1 MEKNLR
7 LLYLLL
13 LLTLLLSAPEAAGQ
27 RNRTPYTGSNR
38 VLLTLDGHAAPYEF
52 VSDQMLVRY
61 NKDLQQ
67 LECVLSLE
75 TLVPLQDTIPQN
87 MAFDVLFGAR
97 YPQLYI
103 TMAAPEQQINAGN
116 LGSETFRRK
125 AVVQLQSITR
135 DVVVPISFS
144 PESSSLYFSTT
155 LDLWLSDF
163 QASLPVAYLPL
174 LTGRVTITIDRAR
187 WVNLTSR

>member
-1 MEKNLR
+1 M
-7 LLYLLL
+7 
-13 LLTLLLSAPEAAGQ
+13 LLSAPDVVGQ

-38 VLLTLDGHAAPYEF
+38 VLLTLDGHSAPYEF

-103 TMAAPEQQINAGN
+103 TMAAPERQINAGN
-116 LGSETFRRK
+116 LGSETIRRK
-125 AVVQLQSITR
+125 TAVQLQSVTR
-135 DVVVPISFS
+135 DLVVPISFS

-187 WVNLTSR
+187 WMNLTSR

>member
-1 MEKNLR
+1 MERNLR

-13 LLTLLLSAPEAAGQ
+13 LLPLLLSAPDVVGQ

-38 VLLTLDGHAAPYEF
+38 VLLTLDGHSAPYEF

-103 TMAAPEQQINAGN
+103 TMAAPERQINAGN
-116 LGSETFRRK
+116 LGSETIRRK
-125 AVVQLQSITR
+125 TAVQLQSVTR
-135 DVVVPISFS
+135 DLVVPISFS

-187 WVNLTSR
+187 WMNLTSR